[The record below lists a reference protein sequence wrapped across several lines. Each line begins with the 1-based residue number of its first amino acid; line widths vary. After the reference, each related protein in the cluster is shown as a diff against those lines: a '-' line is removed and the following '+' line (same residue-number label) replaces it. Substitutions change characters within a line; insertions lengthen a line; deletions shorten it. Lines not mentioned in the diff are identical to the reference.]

1 MGISTALTVGGTL
14 LHGVGAKKQ
23 AAYNAR
29 VLRMQGK
36 VAEEQALVSEAGQ
49 RRENQQFLG
58 KQAAAFAESGVGY
71 GGSALDVM
79 SQSAK
84 EAELDALTIRYKGQ
98 LAKFGY
104 QTDAELAKREGNS
117 AFLSSAL
124 LAGGELLKGRAN
136 YRGT

>member
-1 MGISTALTVGGTL
+1 MGISTGLLVGGSIIQ
-14 LHGVGAKKQ
+14 GIGAKK
-23 AAYNAR
+23 AGAYNAR

-36 VAEEQALVSEAGQ
+36 VAEEQALVSEAAQ

-79 SQSAK
+79 NQSAT

-98 LAKFGY
+98 LAKYGY
-104 QTDAELAKREGNS
+104 NTDAELARREGNAS
-117 AFLSSAL
+117 AINSFL
-124 LAGGELLKGRAN
+124 LAGSQLLKGRSD
-136 YRGT
+136 YRGP